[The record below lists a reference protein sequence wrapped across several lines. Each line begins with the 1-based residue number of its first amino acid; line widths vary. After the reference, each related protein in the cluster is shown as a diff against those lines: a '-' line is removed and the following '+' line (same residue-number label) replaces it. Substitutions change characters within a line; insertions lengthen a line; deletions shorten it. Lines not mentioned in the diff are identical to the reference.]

1 MKKTKIICTLGPAS
15 SSEEIIREL
24 FLNGMNVGRFNF
36 SHGTH
41 EEHLLKMKTFR
52 KVRDELDLPG
62 AILLDT
68 KGPEIRLRN
77 FINDRVVLVSGKKFI
92 LTSKDVLGTD
102 EIASITYSDLPNEVK
117 MNTKILIDDGKVELI
132 VESTDKENIY
142 TKVLVGG
149 SISNHKGVN
158 VPSIKLGMPYLNN
171 VDKDDLL
178 FGIEQDVD
186 YIAASFTR
194 RREDVE
200 TLRNFLDSNGGEN
213 IKIIAKIENQ
223 EGIDNFD
230 EILKLAD
237 GIMIARGDMGVE
249 VNYEKLPGIQK
260 RFIGKCYQSGKVV
273 ITATQMLE
281 SMIENPVPTRAEIS
295 DVANAVFDGTSAIML
310 SGETANGKYPVIA
323 LESMAKIAIQAERDA
338 FDLNKYHS
346 ILQDNSLDDITNA
359 ISDAN
364 CTTARDLNAKAII
377 AVTVHGKTARSISK
391 FRPSVPIIAATPF
404 KKVFNQLSLNW
415 GVVPVMSKF
424 QSTNEELFRH
434 ACNCAKTTGLVEPG
448 DIVVVTA
455 GVPLGNNST
464 TNLMKVQVIE

>member
-178 FGIEQDVD
+178 FGIEQDE
-186 YIAASFTR
+186 IGRASC
-194 RREDVE
+194 RERV
-200 TLRNFLDSNGGEN
+200 
-213 IKIIAKIENQ
+213 
-223 EGIDNFD
+223 
-230 EILKLAD
+230 
-237 GIMIARGDMGVE
+237 
-249 VNYEKLPGIQK
+249 
-260 RFIGKCYQSGKVV
+260 
-273 ITATQMLE
+273 
-281 SMIENPVPTRAEIS
+281 
-295 DVANAVFDGTSAIML
+295 
-310 SGETANGKYPVIA
+310 
-323 LESMAKIAIQAERDA
+323 
-338 FDLNKYHS
+338 
-346 ILQDNSLDDITNA
+346 
-359 ISDAN
+359 
-364 CTTARDLNAKAII
+364 
-377 AVTVHGKTARSISK
+377 
-391 FRPSVPIIAATPF
+391 
-404 KKVFNQLSLNW
+404 
-415 GVVPVMSKF
+415 
-424 QSTNEELFRH
+424 
-434 ACNCAKTTGLVEPG
+434 
-448 DIVVVTA
+448 
-455 GVPLGNNST
+455 
-464 TNLMKVQVIE
+464 